1 MLANTRERFDAETSP
16 LGVPW
21 KMSAR
26 AAETGGK
33 TLYKDGWL
41 RRGLDRRSGATFAE
55 VGVKPTGPQ
64 ATYASIHQFGGT
76 IRAQGSA
83 LRTPFGPTQERDN
96 PRAALPRLQR
106 AGPHRYH
113 RNPDGPFAGYIWRGS
128 LVPCESVSLPGG
140 GSAIV
145 CTGGRV
151 KRCKCGRRSTRLCDW
166 KVASKRS
173 GTCDAPLCANC
184 STMPADDK
192 DLCAEH
198 AREFQTWKSE
208 RSVSQ

>member
-1 MLANTRERFDAETSP
+1 MSGAFISIVLEKRLSEQLERAIREAVDLTQALAEVSEKMLANTRERFDAETSP

-83 LRTPFGPTQERDN
+83 LRTPFGPRKSVTIPARPYLGFSEQDRTDITAILTDHLRDTFGE
-96 PRAALPRLQR
+96 AA
-106 AGPHRYH
+106 
-113 RNPDGPFAGYIWRGS
+113 
-128 LVPCESVSLPGG
+128 
-140 GSAIV
+140 
-145 CTGGRV
+145 
-151 KRCKCGRRSTRLCDW
+151 
-166 KVASKRS
+166 
-173 GTCDAPLCANC
+173 
-184 STMPADDK
+184 
-192 DLCAEH
+192 
-198 AREFQTWKSE
+198 
-208 RSVSQ
+208 